1 MFNPKNVFK
10 VVIFLKIS
18 IAENKPVNFFRL
30 VELGR
35 NLNKADVEP
44 LKMCAIYLK
53 ELQQYSYAAEMY
65 LKMGDQKALVSLYV
79 EAHQWEEVP

>member
-1 MFNPKNVFK
+1 M
-10 VVIFLKIS
+10 
-18 IAENKPVNFFRL
+18 
-30 VELGR
+30 GR

-65 LKMGDQKALVSLYV
+65 LKMGDQKALVALYV
-79 EAHQWEEVP
+79 EAHQWEEVKIHHNFILCSI

>member
-1 MFNPKNVFK
+1 M
-10 VVIFLKIS
+10 L
-18 IAENKPVNFFRL
+18 NFSRL

-65 LKMGDQKALVSLYV
+65 LKMGDQKALVALYV
-79 EAHQWEEVP
+79 EAHQWEEVKIHHNFILCSI